1 MSTKKKLHGN
11 YKSYF
16 DENGKLVRECYDCK
30 RVFPA
35 NLSYFHKDGKHLK
48 PRCKPCNLLNRRKYY
63 YAKESKE
70 AREQARKRKE
80 ELEVKDILPSPLQ
93 V

>member
-1 MSTKKKLHGN
+1 MSTKATKKKIHGN
-11 YKSYF
+11 AKTYF
-16 DENGKLVRECYDCK
+16 DENGKAVRECLDCK

-35 NLSYFHKDGKHLK
+35 NLSYFHKDRSNLK

-70 AREQARKRKE
+70 ARKELKE
-80 ELEVKDILPSPLQ
+80 EEEKIKKNNKKKS
-93 V
+93 